1 MAAPPVLA
9 ALVAAGIDAP
19 AWATVTAVVLGAL
32 AAAALTLHFV
42 VRPLGHLVATARL
55 DAADL
60 GAATE
65 HLRGLLEV
73 RDRFEAAAVAVD
85 AEPTLLRLAVRAV
98 HEIVQDHDVALL
110 LSLPEE
116 HRVAWRVR
124 SLDGEL
130 LPAEPAPSR
139 PGCTAL
145 ATERTAIADSIHR
158 LGACEHLQ
166 GPDADD
172 VSAVCIPLR
181 LGDRSL
187 GSVCVTGPPGEVP
200 SADDV
205 AALEHLV
212 TTTGR
217 RLGEL
222 RHRHG
227 PSTPGPT
234 DPVTG
239 LPGEA
244 ALRSRAGELVRSQI
258 PYCVAILRI
267 DGAAD
272 FREENGAD
280 AWNDALRLLGDTT
293 GTTLR
298 PDDVVC
304 RLDQDRIAAV
314 LAKCSTAQA
323 AAALERVRESLV
335 LALTVA
341 GVPYFTCS
349 AGLVDG
355 ARGTS
360 TDDTVRMA
368 DAAGETALLQ
378 GGNRVVVADAAT
390 A

>member
-267 DGAAD
+267 DGAMFFGVSDRIESQIPKLESTDVVILRLSRVGVMDATGAKALAD
-272 FREENGAD
+272 IALTLREAGIEVLIKGIDISLVALIEEVGVIETIGGRDHLFTNLD
-280 AWNDALRLLGDTT
+280 EALR
-293 GTTLR
+293 
-298 PDDVVC
+298 
-304 RLDQDRIAAV
+304 AAEMIV
-314 LAKCSTAQA
+314 
-323 AAALERVRESLV
+323 E
-335 LALTVA
+335 
-341 GVPYFTCS
+341 
-349 AGLVDG
+349 
-355 ARGTS
+355 AR
-360 TDDTVRMA
+360 A
-368 DAAGETALLQ
+368 EA
-378 GGNRVVVADAAT
+378 
-390 A
+390 